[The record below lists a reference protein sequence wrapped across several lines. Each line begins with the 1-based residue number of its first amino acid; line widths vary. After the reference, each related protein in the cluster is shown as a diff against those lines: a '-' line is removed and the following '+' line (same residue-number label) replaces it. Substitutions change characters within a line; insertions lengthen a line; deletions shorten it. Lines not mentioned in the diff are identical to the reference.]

1 MTDTTRPAL
10 EVRNARKGDI
20 DGIIALCRR
29 VYPQETAY
37 TPGMI
42 RGHINAFAEG
52 QFVALYEGVVVG
64 YAASLILRESRVMR
78 AHSWSEVT
86 GGGYAS
92 QHFAGGDWLYGIEVM
107 VHPDYRRLR
116 IGKRLY
122 QARERLATELGL
134 KGIAFGGRIPG
145 FARKRKHYP
154 DPQAY
159 VEAVMAGDIRDSV
172 MSFQMRAGFEPVM
185 ALKDYNPDDTPSG
198 GHAVLMV
205 WRNPYLHASIE
216 NQPVTRANPEVVR
229 VATVQM
235 QARTLSDTGAF
246 YKAVDYF
253 VTVASD
259 YGADFVVFPEY
270 FSLQLLSVEEEELA
284 PEPAIRRAAEHTD
297 TLVERMRQMAIQR
310 AINII
315 GGSHPVLGEDGEIR
329 NVCHVF
335 LRDGSVHVRE
345 KIHPTPDEREAWNV
359 QGGDGVDV
367 IETDCGPVGV
377 MICYDSEFPE
387 MARHLVDQ
395 GAMILFVPFCTDERR
410 GFLRVRYCCHARA
423 IENQVYV
430 VLSGVVGNLPN
441 VENMDIHYAE
451 SCILTPCDF
460 AFARDGIAADT
471 APNTETIAF
480 ADLNVA
486 DLRAA
491 RGAGTTRNLQDRR
504 FDLYRVSWRD
514 QRRRRKI
521 VK

>member
-29 VYPQETAY
+29 VYPHETAY

-52 QFVALYEGVVVG
+52 QFVALFEGVVVG

-78 AHSWSEVT
+78 PHSWTEVT

-145 FARKRKHYP
+145 FARRRKQYP

-159 VEAVMAGDIRDSV
+159 VEAVMAGDIRDTV
-172 MSFQMRAGFEPVM
+172 MAFQMRAGFEPVM
-185 ALKDYNPDDTPSG
+185 ALAGYNPDDKPSG

-235 QARTLSDTGAF
+235 QARTLSVTDEF

-284 PEPAIRRAAEHTD
+284 PEPAIRRAAEHTE

-315 GGSHPVLGEDGEIR
+315 GGSHPVCGADGEIR

-335 LRDGSVHVRE
+335 LRDGSVHVRD

-387 MARHLVDQ
+387 IARRLTDQ
-395 GAMILFVPFCTDERR
+395 GARILFVPFNTDTRH
-410 GFLRVRYCCHARA
+410 GYLRVRYCCQARA
-423 IENQVYV
+423 IENQSYV
-430 VLSGVVGNLPN
+430 VTSGMVGNLDN
-441 VENMDIHYAE
+441 VSNLDIQYAQ
-451 SCILTPCDF
+451 SAVFTPCDF
-460 AFARDGIAADT
+460 PFARDGIAAEASENVEMIT
-471 APNTETIAF
+471 V
-480 ADLNVA
+480 ADLNLATVQWA
-486 DLRAA
+486 RAQ
-491 RGAGTTRNLQDRR
+491 GSVRNLRDRR
-504 FDLYRVSWRD
+504 FDLYRTRWSD
-514 QRRRRKI
+514 GG
-521 VK
+521 